1 LTVCLI
7 LDTNRFGDV
16 LSEQS
21 RPAYVPL
28 LRWLTDPDGDGAV
41 VYGGTK
47 YRCEIGNHGKAREF
61 FVQRWR
67 AGRAHPID
75 NKIVD
80 AEEARLKSAKA
91 CASDDEHVV
100 ALART
105 SGARVVCT
113 EDRALWADVKDRALM
128 DRPRGRVYRAA
139 PHARLLRH
147 DPSCGKAPPRKTTT
161 KKGQGR
167 RRRP

>member
-1 LTVCLI
+1 LI
-7 LDTNRFGDV
+7 LDTNCFGVV
-16 LSEQS
+16 LSQKP

-28 LRWLTDPDGDGAV
+28 LRWLTDPNGDGAV

-47 YRCEIGNHGKAREF
+47 YGREIGSHGKALDF

-75 NKIVD
+75 NGIVD
-80 AEEARLKSAKA
+80 AEEVRLKSAKA

-113 EDRALWADVKDRALM
+113 EDHALWADVKDRALM

-139 PHARLLRH
+139 THVRLLRH
-147 DPSCGKAPPRKTTT
+147 DPSCGKAPPRKTTA
-161 KKGQGR
+161 KKGHGR